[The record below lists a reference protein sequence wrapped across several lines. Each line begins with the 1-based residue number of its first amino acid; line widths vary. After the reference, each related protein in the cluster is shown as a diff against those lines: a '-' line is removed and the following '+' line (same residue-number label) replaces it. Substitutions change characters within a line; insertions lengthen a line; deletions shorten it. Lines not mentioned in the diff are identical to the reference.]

1 MNISD
6 FSIAFT
12 IKTADICLYNRSVIE
27 HVFYYITHIGAIG
40 NLRKIGRVAN
50 RGRRWHIKVDGK
62 ALTRTKFWRALIYF
76 GGNKP
81 QGYHMTT
88 SHHPTQHSNSLYNA
102 YKRQTRIS
110 ARCFWE

>member
-27 HVFYYITHIGAIG
+27 HIFYYITHVVAIGNLGNLG

-50 RGRRWHIKVDGK
+50 RDG
-62 ALTRTKFWRALIYF
+62 
-76 GGNKP
+76 
-81 QGYHMTT
+81 
-88 SHHPTQHSNSLYNA
+88 
-102 YKRQTRIS
+102 
-110 ARCFWE
+110 